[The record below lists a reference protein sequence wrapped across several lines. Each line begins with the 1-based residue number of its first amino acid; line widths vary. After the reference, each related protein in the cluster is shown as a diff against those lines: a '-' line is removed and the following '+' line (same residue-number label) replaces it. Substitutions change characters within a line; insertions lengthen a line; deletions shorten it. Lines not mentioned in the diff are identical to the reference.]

1 MIYLECR
8 EQKYATITI
17 VLYGLCSEHFLKKG
31 LFLFFFFSISPNHT
45 ISDILSWLWILC
57 RKSTYNGPLTVSV
70 RHHTMSIKSEFTK
83 GCPCTLYTKQNSVC
97 FMSLYL
103 LASALHS
110 SLSLIDKNLIA
121 KFTGFFKLLTY
132 LSV

>member
-17 VLYGLCSEHFLKKG
+17 VLYGLCSEHFFKKG
-31 LFLFFFFSISPNHT
+31 LFLFFSYPNHT
-45 ISDILSWLWILC
+45 ISDILSRLWILC

-70 RHHTMSIKSEFTK
+70 SHHTMSIKSEFTK
-83 GCPCTLYTKQNSVC
+83 GCLCTLYTKQNSVS
-97 FMSLYL
+97 FLSLHL

-110 SLSLIDKNLIA
+110 SLSLLDKNLIA
-121 KFTGFFKLLTY
+121 KFTGFF
-132 LSV
+132 